1 MIIVSRNIRY
11 IRQMYLIFLETRII
25 SRLGIFTSVPWGGAS
40 NDRGLS
46 KSTIFIVCYSLYVDY
61 RQDIHRLHEKRGHS
75 ILDITVT
82 NLVSFAIF
90 GTNHPDTSG
99 YESIRKFSPT
109 WQYGEEEMTSYV
121 TSSKMPLTKTDI

>member
-75 ILDITVT
+75 ILDMTVT
-82 NLVSFAIF
+82 YLVTVLQFFARIIPTLQGTKALENLAQH
-90 GTNHPDTSG
+90 GNMA
-99 YESIRKFSPT
+99 RKR
-109 WQYGEEEMTSYV
+109 
-121 TSSKMPLTKTDI
+121 